1 MNDVKYNWQQK
12 ELPFAKDIARRILT
26 EAEIAKMADAAFDQI
41 LNTSIQAY
49 HSVNHTKKEREI
61 LMVIKNAGD
70 RGIISSEIQQRLPHM
85 PYGSVTSSFKK
96 LTDDGVIQC
105 VGIRKNF
112 RGRNQKV
119 WRASR

>member
-1 MNDVKYNWQQK
+1 MNDLKHKNWQHK
-12 ELPFAKDIARRILT
+12 ELPLAMSD
-26 EAEIAKMADAAFDQI
+26 AEINKMADAYLDYT

-49 HSVNHTKKEREI
+49 HSVNHSKKERQI
-61 LMVIKNAGD
+61 LKVILDAGD

-96 LTDDGVIQC
+96 LTDDGVIEC

-119 WRASR
+119 WRATR